1 MAENPNIDWTTEK
14 KKIMILAEGYTKY
27 KKTSQLD
34 NTTLLQTCPTFI
46 SELCD
51 LEITIKDKIAANK
64 KEDVYEED
72 LAEITTLL
80 DNIKTPEMALKLERK
95 L

>member
-34 NTTLLQTCPTFI
+34 NITLLQTCPTFMN
-46 SELCD
+46 ELCD
-51 LEITIKDKIAANK
+51 LEISIKDKIKDIQNK
-64 KEDVYEED
+64 ETYEED
-72 LAEITTLL
+72 AEEITTLL
-80 DNIKTPEMALKLERK
+80 DNIKTPEIALKLERK